1 MLQKRA
7 LATEQALQTKVR
19 ETKKVSEDVLRYFG
33 LLGNWPKWDSL
44 SFRECV
50 CQSHHQENDSMRRM
64 TLNYRENGHK
74 NNLSSQWDKSFF
86 RS

>member
-1 MLQKRA
+1 MPQKRA

-44 SFRECV
+44 SFRVCV
-50 CQSHHQENDSMRRM
+50 LVSSS
-64 TLNYRENGHK
+64 RERFDAPHDAK
-74 NNLSSQWDKSFF
+74 LQRKWA
-86 RS
+86 